1 MEKEGVDLHNQ
12 VHALIYNIHKYSWEG
27 EKRWLQD
34 SHCSVKQ
41 CGSTSFV
48 MSRKNIMVHK
58 KTTGLNSFDKD
69 LIRRKVFDACANK
82 EYPPLKKT

>member
-1 MEKEGVDLHNQ
+1 
-12 VHALIYNIHKYSWEG
+12 
-27 EKRWLQD
+27 
-34 SHCSVKQ
+34 
-41 CGSTSFV
+41 